1 MDKIALKNKIN
12 LLQKQ
17 IAELQGQIDTVE
29 KMPLNQRLAEVLHSK
44 LCHWNHADGCSWAYE
59 KWENYQ
65 SGHAKKKYLDKAND
79 LIKKFPIDVEILI
92 EIIDAL

>member
-44 LCHWNHADGCSWAYE
+44 LCHWRGGAHTVGRHTSQSRKRVNGCAAAQFS
-59 KWENYQ
+59 
-65 SGHAKKKYLDKAND
+65 
-79 LIKKFPIDVEILI
+79 
-92 EIIDAL
+92 